1 MLVWSP
7 IHKRIEVLDW
17 YVDGRPHHVKATI
30 KIFGLVDNE
39 ILEYHW
45 GPDWVVWDAGDTFQQ
60 RGQHVEYNLQRVGVD
75 KTRVRFD
82 ITVEPSGPVP
92 AFVVKRASKIV
103 LDAATKGLREQV
115 MGLIAS
121 E

>member
-1 MLVWSP
+1 
-7 IHKRIEVLDW
+7 
-17 YVDGRPHHVKATI
+17 
-30 KIFGLVDNE
+30 
-39 ILEYHW
+39 
-45 GPDWVVWDAGDTFQQ
+45 VVWDADDTFQQ

-115 MGLIAS
+115 MGLIGS
-121 E
+121 DIGSDQPK